1 MRFQHLLLFLGL
13 FVLSTSAHITGI
25 IPTLKK
31 YHATSSSKYPLT
43 FATTSGL
50 DTYYDFSVVTGVSPA
65 SESHPNGIGAFAEN
79 FDLMASGHGTTG
91 HGNFT
96 LQVKLPSDLFAS
108 GSGSYVLTAAVTR
121 GIGAS
126 VGTDVEF
133 FTTSFT
139 VTV

>member
-79 FDLMASGHGTTG
+79 FDLMASGHGTTVG
-91 HGNFT
+91 YAMSKENKFGIAVHSFLTHYHIVGPW
-96 LQVKLPSDLFAS
+96 KLYPPS
-108 GSGSYVLTAAVTR
+108 
-121 GIGAS
+121 
-126 VGTDVEF
+126 E
-133 FTTSFT
+133 TSF
-139 VTV
+139 